1 MEIKQ
6 TLILDGDEPLSK
18 VLTHLDEVPAV
29 IVTRK
34 GKYYGIIDH
43 RSVSDG
49 FKKPH
54 DTRCEKAVVKPP
66 LIVESASILERVEL
80 FLQGH
85 FKALPVVDANDEPV
99 AITTRVELL
108 KDMVR
113 ERMMPSGN
121 VSDLMSAPVFS
132 IEEKS
137 KIADVK
143 TELRERSARRLVVM
157 RGGKPIGLV
166 STFDIGAWKD
176 RHNLAGGRKDV
187 HMSEPIDFDDMELS
201 GFVRPDVIT
210 IDSASRIDDAAKRMI
225 EREVSGVIVVDKD
238 KPVGILSAL
247 DIFKYLHD
255 VMEEKMQLQISGL
268 SEESMLQY
276 NDIQGKI
283 GHVLEKFGKSF
294 NIRDARLHV
303 KEDKK
308 AFQVNIHFSTDEG
321 PVSLSGERATLK
333 ETVDELAVELDKVLN
348 KKKEMRRPKPRAS
361 HYGGSSGTDYERR
374 GR

>member
-1 MEIKQ
+1 MEIKE
-6 TLILDGDEPLSK
+6 TLILDGSEPLSK
-18 VLTHLDEVPAV
+18 VLTHLDEAPAV

-34 GKYYGIIDH
+34 GKYYGLIDH

-54 DTRCEKAVVKPP
+54 ETRCEKAVVKPP
-66 LIVESASILERVEL
+66 LIVENASILERVEL

-85 FKALPVVDANDEPV
+85 FKALPVVDENDEPI

-108 KDMVR
+108 KDMAR
-113 ERMMPSGN
+113 ERMMPGGN
-121 VSDLMSAPVFS
+121 VTDLMSTPVYS
-132 IEEKS
+132 IDEKS

-143 TELRERSARRLVVM
+143 RELKDRNARRLVVT
-157 RGGKPIGLV
+157 RNSKPVGVV

-176 RHNLAGGRKDV
+176 RHNLAGGRKDL

-201 GFVRPDVIT
+201 GFIRPDVIT
-210 IDSASRIDDAAKRMI
+210 LESASKVDEAAKQMI
-225 EREVSGVIVVDKD
+225 AREVSGVIIVEKD
-238 KPVGILSAL
+238 KPVGILSAM

-255 VMEEKMQLQISGL
+255 IMEEKTQLQISGL

-283 GHVLEKFGKSF
+283 GHVLDKFRKSF
-294 NIRDARLHV
+294 NIKDPRLHV
-303 KEDKK
+303 KEDKNI
-308 AFQVNIHFSTDEG
+308 FQVNIHFSTDEG
-321 PVSLSGERATLK
+321 SVSLKGERATLK

-361 HYGGSSGTDYERR
+361 HYGGSSGTAYERR
-374 GR
+374 KR

>member
-1 MEIKQ
+1 MEIKE
-6 TLILDGDEPLSK
+6 TLILDGSEPLSK
-18 VLTHLDEVPAV
+18 VLTHLDEAPAV

-54 DTRCEKAVVKPP
+54 ETRCEKAVVKPP
-66 LIVESASILERVEL
+66 LIVENASILERVEL

-85 FKALPVVDANDEPV
+85 FKALPVVDENDEPI

-108 KDMVR
+108 KDMSR
-113 ERMMPSGN
+113 ERMMPSGS
-121 VSDLMSAPVFS
+121 VTDLMSSPVYS
-132 IEEKS
+132 IEEES

-143 TELRERSARRLVVM
+143 RVLKDRNARRLVVT
-157 RGGKPIGLV
+157 RNNKPVGVV

-176 RHNLAGGRKDV
+176 RHNMAGGRKDL

-201 GFVRPDVIT
+201 GFIRPDVIALE
-210 IDSASRIDDAAKRMI
+210 SGSKIDDAAKQMI
-225 EREVSGVIVVDKD
+225 EREVSGVIIVDRD

-255 VMEEKMQLQISGL
+255 VMEEKTQLQISGL

-276 NDIQGKI
+276 KDIQSKI
-283 GHVLEKFGKSF
+283 GHVLDKFGKSF
-294 NIRDARLHV
+294 NIKDPRLHV
-303 KEDKK
+303 KEDKNI
-308 AFQVNIHFSTDEG
+308 FQVNIHFSTDEG
-321 PVSLSGERATLK
+321 SVSLKGERATLK

-348 KKKEMRRPKPRAS
+348 KKKEMRRPKARAS
-361 HYGGSSGTDYERR
+361 HYGGSSGTDYE
-374 GR
+374 GRER